1 MEKVHGAR
9 LRGSIYVNFHLGP
22 VLPLERQP
30 RRAPGPHNC
39 PESRALSL
47 FQDRIKCY
55 NYPLIV
61 SGHMTDKVAPHV
73 MTKRAW
79 SYIGSR
85 IPPISEVIPRVG
97 IGRT

>member
-1 MEKVHGAR
+1 MAR
-9 LRGSIYVNFHLGP
+9 RIICSAVARDHAA
-22 VLPLERQP
+22 P
-30 RRAPGPHNC
+30 RDPISAPNPH
-39 PESRALSL
+39 SLRALSL
-47 FQDRIKCY
+47 FQGRIKCY

-79 SYIGSR
+79 SYVRSR